1 LETQLSSLLP
11 RDLGG
16 SKPHTGMSGEACAD
30 SRAHPRKKNLCLFTF
45 QSSEMSEDNSL
56 INQEMVILES
66 DSAGL
71 WVRVAWHRHSQIQ
84 FLYLSSE
91 AGIWWFTTSLWEE
104 ACL

>member
-1 LETQLSSLLP
+1 
-11 RDLGG
+11 
-16 SKPHTGMSGEACAD
+16 MSGEACAD

-71 WVRVAWHRHSQIQ
+71 W
-84 FLYLSSE
+84 
-91 AGIWWFTTSLWEE
+91 
-104 ACL
+104 